1 MIDYLNFVKPW
12 DAQYRHDTA
21 TNVTQLVSNPNPN
34 PNPNTNPNTNPNPY
48 PNPYP
53 NPNPN
58 PFPNPNQVKQLMC
71 WRETYAKCGAATP
84 EVGEI

>member
-1 MIDYLNFVKPW
+1 M
-12 DAQYRHDTA
+12 DAAKRAYDA
-21 TNVTQLVSNPNPN
+21 IG
-34 PNPNTNPNTNPNPY
+34 
-48 PNPYP
+48 
-53 NPNPN
+53 NPN